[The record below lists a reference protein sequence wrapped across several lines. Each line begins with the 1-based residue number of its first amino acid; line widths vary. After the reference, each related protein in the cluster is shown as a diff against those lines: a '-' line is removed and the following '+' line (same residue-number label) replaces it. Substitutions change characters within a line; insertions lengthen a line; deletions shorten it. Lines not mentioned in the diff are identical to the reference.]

1 MKNKQLPRVLPA
13 PHFDTPDARRRHSGQ
28 KSKPDDDAIQEV
40 AQMWAVTAPGGQ
52 CVPDRHTG
60 DQNGIRVNQG

>member
-1 MKNKQLPRVLPA
+1 MKNKQLPGVLPA
-13 PHFDTPDARRRHSGQ
+13 PLFDTPDARGRHPRQ
-28 KSKPDDDAIQEV
+28 KSKPDDDEIQEV
-40 AQMWAVTAPGGQ
+40 AQNWTVTAPGGQ